1 MCVIWVTESS
11 EFYSSY
17 ESDLIRE
24 QHKDAVIEEVSPQD
38 VLRRISNESPDA
50 IVLDNRL
57 PFISGES
64 VVDSVKRNSPDT
76 KIIIVSS
83 DRRGLNN
90 IKSSV
95 TTVLEKPL
103 QVAQFLTVIGQVY
116 NGM

>member
-1 MCVIWVTESS
+1 MFRVWVTESS
-11 EFYSSY
+11 EFYSNY

-24 QHKDAVIEEVSPQD
+24 QYEDAIIEEVSPKD
-38 VLRRISNESPDA
+38 VLKRVLKESPDT
-50 IVLDNRL
+50 IVLDNQL

-64 VVDSVKRNSPDT
+64 VVDSVRKNSPST

-83 DRRGLNN
+83 DRRGLSDM
-90 IKSSV
+90 KGSV

-103 QVAQFLTVIGQVY
+103 QVAQFLTVIGQIY

>member
-11 EFYSSY
+11 EFYSNY

-24 QHKDAVIEEVSPQD
+24 QHTDAVIEEVSPED
-38 VLRRISNESPDA
+38 VIRRILKEAPDA
-50 IVLDNRL
+50 VVLDNKL

-64 VVDSVKRNSPDT
+64 VVASIKRNSPET

-83 DRRGLNN
+83 DRRGLSNMRHN
-90 IKSSV
+90 V
-95 TTVLEKPL
+95 TTILEKPL

>member
-1 MCVIWVTESS
+1 MIWVTESS
-11 EFYSSY
+11 EFYSAY

-24 QHKDAVIEEVSPQD
+24 QYSDATIEQVDPED
-38 VLRRISNESPDA
+38 VVRRIVNERPDA

-64 VVDSVKRNSPDT
+64 VVDSIKRNSPET

-83 DRRGLNN
+83 DRRGLDNMKT
-90 IKSSV
+90 IA

>member
-24 QHKDAVIEEVSPQD
+24 QYDDAIIEEVCPKD
-38 VLRRISNESPDA
+38 VLRRISSETPDA
-50 IVLDNRL
+50 IVLDNKL

-64 VVDSVKRNSPDT
+64 VVDSIKRNSPET

-83 DRRGLNN
+83 DRRGLSDMKHN
-90 IKSSV
+90 V
-95 TTVLEKPL
+95 TTILEKPL